1 MPELNPLTQSNQI
14 PPKTTSGL
22 QPFHLET
29 TNNSNIT
36 SQTNFCLYQGD
47 SLNILAQFPA
57 NYVDMVF
64 VDPPYFLT
72 DNPKSSSYK
81 ADWDLSKGVKA
92 DFAFHLCYLKEVK
105 RVLKPEATIWITG
118 THHNIFQYGYALQL
132 LGFEILNEIS
142 WYKPTR
148 RFQDL
153 TTRFNFAHES
163 IIWAKKDKTAK
174 HYLNSGYTHQRAD
187 KYDKFHRAGDQMP
200 TLWDIQPP
208 NRNDPTTSWHPT
220 PKPTE
225 LLLRIIKASTK
236 PGAIILDPFNGS
248 GTTGIA
254 SQLLG
259 EGRKYIGIDLDQS
272 YLTKTV
278 ERLHGLECWKEGN
291 QNPVSSQ
298 SINEDQSLNEQS
310 NQTLNSIQSPQI
322 QPQKN
327 NLLKQVAAGINTLI
341 TNCSKDSIWKGV
353 KYLKKIKKKNGQND
367 N

>member
-1 MPELNPLTQSNQI
+1 MPELNPSIQSNQI
-14 PPKTTSGL
+14 PPKTTNGL
-22 QPFHLET
+22 KPFYLET
-29 TNNSNIT
+29 SNPTTTATN
-36 SQTNFCLYQGD
+36 QTNICLYKGD
-47 SLNILAQFPA
+47 CIKVLAQFPD

-81 ADWDLSKGVKA
+81 ADWDLSKGTKQ
-92 DFAFHLCYLKEVK
+92 DFAFHISYLQEIK
-105 RVLKPEATIWITG
+105 RVMKPEATIWITG
-118 THHNIFQYGYALQL
+118 THHNIFQCGYALQL

-163 IIWAKKDKTAK
+163 IIWAKKDKAAK
-174 HYLNSGYTHQRAD
+174 HYLNSNYTHKRAD

-208 NRNDPTTSWHPT
+208 NRNDPATSWHPT
-220 PKPTE
+220 PKPVE
-225 LLLRIIKASTK
+225 LLERIIKASTK

-254 SQLLG
+254 SHLIG
-259 EGRKYIGIDLDQS
+259 EGRKYIGIDLNPE

-278 ERLHGLECWKEGN
+278 ERLHGLECWKEN
-291 QNPVSSQ
+291 NSQDSEKLKVNSEKYLDQVDQVSV
-298 SINEDQSLNEQS
+298 DPKS
-310 NQTLNSIQSPQI
+310 NLTPNSTQPPQI

-327 NLLKQVAAGINTLI
+327 NLLTQVAAGMKTIM
-341 TNCSKDSIWKGV
+341 TNCSKDSI
-353 KYLKKIKKKNGQND
+353 
-367 N
+367 

>member
-1 MPELNPLTQSNQI
+1 MPELNPPTQTNQI
-14 PPKTTSGL
+14 PPKTSSDL
-22 QPFHLET
+22 KPFHLEVSNLT
-29 TNNSNIT
+29 TST

-47 SLNILAQFPA
+47 CIKVLSQFPD

-81 ADWDLSKGVKA
+81 ADWDLSKGTKQ
-92 DFAFHLCYLKEVK
+92 DFAFHISYLQEIK
-105 RVLKPEATIWITG
+105 RVMKPEATIWITG
-118 THHNIFQYGYALQL
+118 THHNIFQCGYALQL

-148 RFQDL
+148 RFHDL

-163 IIWAKKDKTAK
+163 IIWAKKDKSAK
-174 HYLNSGYTHQRAD
+174 HYLNSTFTHQRAD
-187 KYDKFHRAGDQMP
+187 KYDKFHRQGQQMP
-200 TLWDIQPP
+200 TIWDIQPP

-220 PKPTE
+220 PKPVE
-225 LLLRIIKASTK
+225 LLERIIKASTK
-236 PGAIILDPFNGS
+236 PNAIILDPFNGS

-259 EGRKYIGIDLDQS
+259 EGRKYIGIDLNPE

-278 ERLHGLECWKEGN
+278 ERLHGLEERNDANSEDSEKLKVNNEKCLDQTN
-291 QNPVSSQ
+291 QIPVKPNLK
-298 SINEDQSLNEQS
+298 SIP
-310 NQTLNSIQSPQI
+310 NSIQSAQV

-327 NLLKQVAAGINTLI
+327 NLLKQVASGINTLVHSY
-341 TNCSKDSIWKGV
+341 SKDSI
-353 KYLKKIKKKNGQND
+353 
-367 N
+367 

>member
-1 MPELNPLTQSNQI
+1 MPELNPLTQTNQI
-14 PPKTTSGL
+14 PPKTTNGL
-22 QPFHLET
+22 KPFHLET
-29 TNNSNIT
+29 TN
-36 SQTNFCLYQGD
+36 QTNFCLYQGD
-47 SLNILAQFPA
+47 CVKILSQFPD

-81 ADWDLSKGVKA
+81 ADWDLSKGAKQ
-92 DFAFHLCYLKEVK
+92 DFAFHISYLQEIK
-105 RVLKPEATIWITG
+105 RVMKPEATIWITG
-118 THHNIFQYGYALQL
+118 THHNIFQCGYALQL

-148 RFQDL
+148 RFQVL

-163 IIWAKKDKTAK
+163 IIWAKKDKRAK

-208 NRNDPTTSWHPT
+208 NRNDPATSWHPT
-220 PKPTE
+220 PKPVE
-225 LLLRIIKASTK
+225 LLQRIIEASTK

-254 SQLLG
+254 SHLLG
-259 EGRKYIGIDLDQS
+259 EGRKYIGIDLNPE

-278 ERLHGLECWKEGN
+278 ERLHGLDCWKAANSEDSEKLKVKSEKCQV
-291 QNPVSSQ
+291 QNP
-298 SINEDQSLNEQS
+298 NNLH
-310 NQTLNSIQSPQI
+310 SPQI

-327 NLLKQVAAGINTLI
+327 NLLEQVANGINTI
-341 TNCSKDSIWKGV
+341 ISSYSKDSI
-353 KYLKKIKKKNGQND
+353 
-367 N
+367 